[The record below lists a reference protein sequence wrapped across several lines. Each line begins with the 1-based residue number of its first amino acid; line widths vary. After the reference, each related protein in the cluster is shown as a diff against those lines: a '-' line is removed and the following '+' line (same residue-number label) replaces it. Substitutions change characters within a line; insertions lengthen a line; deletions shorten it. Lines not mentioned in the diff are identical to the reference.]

1 MLLLAILNNNSIA
14 LIRRLLHPGLLL
26 QCIYSYYVVPN
37 LGVIVVFE
45 RYAAAF
51 LYAVRSC
58 SHLQSNPV
66 SSHLSAEL
74 FGHVQEFLA
83 RIPT

>member
-26 QCIYSYYVVPN
+26 QCIYSYYVPN